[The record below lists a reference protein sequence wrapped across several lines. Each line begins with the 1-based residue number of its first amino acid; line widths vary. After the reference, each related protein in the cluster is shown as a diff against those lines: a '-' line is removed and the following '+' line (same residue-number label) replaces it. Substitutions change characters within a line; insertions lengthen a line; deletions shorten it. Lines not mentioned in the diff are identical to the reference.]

1 MKIAVVAKPAALCGI
16 IRLAHRHPREPAHSS
31 TRTEDITLAKPNFE
45 YQKRQK
51 ELEKK
56 KKKEEK
62 RLKKQERAAAAATGE
77 TAPAAEPDETPAP

>member
-1 MKIAVVAKPAALCGI
+1 VKIATLGKPVALCGI
-16 IRLAHRHPREPAHSS
+16 IRLAHRNPQVPPPSS
-31 TRTEDITLAKPNFE
+31 TRPEDTTLAKPNFE

-77 TAPAAEPDETPAP
+77 TAPPAEPDETPAP

>member
-1 MKIAVVAKPAALCGI
+1 M
-16 IRLAHRHPREPAHSS
+16 
-31 TRTEDITLAKPNFE
+31 AKPNFE

-62 RLKKQERAAAAATGE
+62 LQRRQEKKSVPGEGDPEAAPEA
-77 TAPAAEPDETPAP
+77 TAPAGDKTT